1 MVKRYMTQKQ
11 IDRIQKVE
19 IADLHKADREVR
31 RALIDIKKE
40 QGHRFYSRKQ
50 KEALKLKRDFIR
62 SSRPKNSPTHADYL
76 AYLKSI
82 QHAKKVIK
90 KPAKTPGAKKEKK
103 AQVKR
108 TIKKIIEKAQEAHT
122 EIEKPL
128 DIDMTEEE
136 TLAWISKLPK
146 RTAEHLTPFGKLR
159 RMEERQLDEIEQD
172 KHRAW
177 AGQNTATD
185 RRRLVRIFNREKAIK
200 RAEGRIKWT
209 TT

>member
-31 RALIDIKKE
+31 RAIKDIKEE

-62 SSRPKNSPTHADYL
+62 SARPKNSPTHADYL

-82 QHAKKVIK
+82 KHAKKVIK
-90 KPAKTPGAKKEKK
+90 KAAKTPKAKKEKK

-108 TIKKIIEKAQEAHT
+108 AIKKVIEKAQEAHT
-122 EIEKPL
+122 EIEKPA
-128 DIDMTEEE
+128 DVDMTEEE

-146 RTAEHLTPFGKLR
+146 RTAEHLTPFEKLR
-159 RMEERQLDEIEQD
+159 RMEERQLDDIIQD
-172 KHRAW
+172 KRHP
-177 AGQNTATD
+177 GGGKPED
-185 RRRLVRIFNREKAIK
+185 RRRMIRIFNREKAIR
-200 RAEGRIKWT
+200 RAGGV
-209 TT
+209 